1 MEIDREQDAVPLI
14 EEAVQQTRV
23 HFLHY
28 LKRTIG
34 IAENMLSVTFI
45 DKNAVYLNKHLL
57 SLRGVV

>member
-1 MEIDREQDAVPLI
+1 LI
-14 EEAVQQTRV
+14 EEAVQ

-45 DKNAVYLNKHLL
+45 DKNAVY
-57 SLRGVV
+57 

>member
-45 DKNAVYLNKHLL
+45 DKNAVY
-57 SLRGVV
+57 